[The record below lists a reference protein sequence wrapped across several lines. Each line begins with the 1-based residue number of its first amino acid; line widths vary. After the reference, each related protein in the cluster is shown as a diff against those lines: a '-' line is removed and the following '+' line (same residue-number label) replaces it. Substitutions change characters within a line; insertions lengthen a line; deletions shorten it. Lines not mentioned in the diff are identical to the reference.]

1 MGGTVLLH
9 KKVTAHI
16 FALQLLIHF
25 GILIAEKRCQMS
37 EQKRKRINYSV
48 VCVSEFAKKNKLS
61 SQDAFRFL
69 YDYKGLDFLDENY
82 EIEHTLSL
90 NDAIADL
97 EQVCRN
103 NGGVLA

>member
-1 MGGTVLLH
+1 MLGW
-9 KKVTAHI
+9 KNEIRI
-16 FALQLLIHF
+16 FVLQLLFHF
-25 GILIAEKRCQMS
+25 GILIIEKRRQMS
-37 EQKRKRINYSV
+37 EQKRKQINYSV

>member
-1 MGGTVLLH
+1 M
-9 KKVTAHI
+9 
-16 FALQLLIHF
+16 QLLFHF
-25 GILIAEKRCQMS
+25 GILIVEKRRQMS
-37 EQKRKRINYSV
+37 EQKRKQINYSV
-48 VCVSEFAKKNKLS
+48 VCVSEFAKKNQLS